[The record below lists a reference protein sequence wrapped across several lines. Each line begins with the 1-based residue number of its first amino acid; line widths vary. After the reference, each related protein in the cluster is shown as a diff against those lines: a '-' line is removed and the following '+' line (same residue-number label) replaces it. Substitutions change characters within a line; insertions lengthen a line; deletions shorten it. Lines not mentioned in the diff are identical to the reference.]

1 MKKLSDT
8 DNGIK
13 KLLTESESE
22 DSLCCRS
29 LVSMLEMLPLKTK
42 RLAKTRIS
50 KLLYELQFD
59 EKCD

>member
-1 MKKLSDT
+1 
-8 DNGIK
+8 
-13 KLLTESESE
+13 
-22 DSLCCRS
+22 
-29 LVSMLEMLPLKTK
+29 MLEMLPLKTK